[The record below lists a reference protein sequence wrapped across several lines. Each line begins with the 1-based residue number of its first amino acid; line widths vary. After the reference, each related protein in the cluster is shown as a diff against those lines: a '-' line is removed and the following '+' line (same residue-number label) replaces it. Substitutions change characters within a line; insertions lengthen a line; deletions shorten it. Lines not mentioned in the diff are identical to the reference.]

1 MFQIFNSSSSKKKSV
16 VLESIFI
23 CDSAG
28 APIRAVETIIAISNE
43 GLEGDRYQSKK
54 GYWDPVEG
62 CQVTIITTHE
72 LDRARKKAPC
82 SLEQGQH
89 RRNLVLSGI
98 NPKKLIGKTIQI
110 GDALMQYEK
119 PRPPCGYLDQVVMKG
134 TARALSKNSGF
145 CFRVVRSGSLSVGDN
160 VLIV

>member
-1 MFQIFNSSSSKKKSV
+1 MFHVFTSPGPV

-28 APIRAVETIIAISNE
+28 DPMRGVQTIMAVQNQ
-43 GLEGDRYQSKK
+43 GLKGDRYQTKK
-54 GYWDPVEG
+54 GYWDPIEG

-72 LDRARKKAPC
+72 LDRARKKAPS
-82 SLEQGQH
+82 SLERGQH

-110 GDALMQYEK
+110 GGALLQYEK

-134 TARALSKNSGF
+134 TAKALGKNCGC
-145 CFRVVRSGSLSVGDN
+145 CFRVVKSGPLSVGDK
-160 VLIV
+160 VLII